1 MWAGSAASLLALW
14 VGRKGRGS
22 ARLRFAGRELVLHV
36 NGLQVVGVTG
46 DDGERLA
53 SAFGLFEG
61 GEWFAEADKAVQGGQ
76 LSQAEA
82 VAVVKHVLSDCLRDF
97 FLDPAATVQL
107 ERAALVEPQG
117 LNLSYPHLVV
127 ELVLGAGG
135 EDLVGVLLPDPTV
148 TLRRLPEFLKR
159 VGALGLTEEGMAILA
174 KVDDRRSAEEIAR
187 PSPHG
192 RDTVLR
198 LLAAAVG
205 AGIVEPT
212 PPLAEVPMEPAP
224 TEPAPARRHRV
235 WPWLVV
241 PLIAAA
247 AVYLAMTQPWRQ
259 PSGKGGPW
267 SVAVDSGCQPS
278 EVERLY
284 RRQEKDPESLRV
296 TPFGR
301 SGEQCFR
308 LVWGHFPT
316 RELAEQAMR
325 SLPPGVLARG
335 FVPHVVRSEETR
347 AGQSGR

>member
-1 MWAGSAASLLALW
+1 
-14 VGRKGRGS
+14 
-22 ARLRFAGRELVLHV
+22 LRFAGRELTLHI

-53 SAFGLFEG
+53 PAFGLFDG
-61 GEWFAEADKAVQGGQ
+61 GEWFAEADKAVRSGQ
-76 LSQAEA
+76 LSKAEA
-82 VAVVKHVLSDCLRDF
+82 VAVVKRVLSECLRDF

-107 ERAALVEPQG
+107 ERALPSEPQG
-117 LNLSYPHLVV
+117 LNLSYPHIVV
-127 ELVLGAGG
+127 DLVLGPGG
-135 EDLVGVLLPDPTV
+135 EDLVSVLLPDPTV

-205 AGIVEPT
+205 AGIVEPMQ
-212 PPLAEVPMEPAP
+212 PLAEVPMEQAQS
-224 TEPAPARRHRV
+224 EPAPPRRRRV
-235 WPWLVV
+235 WPWVALLLVG
-241 PLIAAA
+241 AAA
-247 AVYLAMTQPWRQ
+247 AYLAVMQPWRQ
-259 PSGKGGPW
+259 LSGVGGPW
-267 SVAVDSGCQPS
+267 SVAVDSGCQPA

-284 RRQEKDPESLRV
+284 RRQEKDAANLRV

-308 LVWGHFPT
+308 LVWGHFPS
-316 RELAEQAMR
+316 REAAELAMR
-325 SLPPGVLARG
+325 SLPQGVLARG
-335 FVPHVVRSEETR
+335 FVPHVVHAED
-347 AGQSGR
+347 APVGQTGR